1 MKDVHV
7 VVRMRLR
14 RGISPVVAT
23 VVLTGILLTTVSIAI
38 FYSTSL
44 IDMNRQLMEY
54 EYAKEQL
61 AYAATALEQVA
72 FGTGGARYVRFSL
85 TSTGLNFQHRSDVLE
100 VEIFSSGAQPVK
112 LTLRPARVVVC
123 GGPLATTVPRLLYPE
138 SGSLNELGKL
148 VVGAGEP
155 LALVYEN
162 FTGRA
167 CAFLEMYRVRA
178 FYSGVTYVYTGS
190 GSERVP
196 YNFYVVHLI
205 EVTFGRLGG
214 SGTIPLV
221 FRNSNVTVHEYSFG
235 SPSVTV
241 YASMGG
247 SQSSLTLTGSPDAQG
262 AIVVVKVS
270 RVEVST
276 G

>member
-1 MKDVHV
+1 LVA
-7 VVRMRLR
+7 VVRR

-23 VVLTGILLTTVSIAI
+23 VVLTGILLTTVAVAVY
-38 FYSTSL
+38 YSTSL
-44 IDMNRQLMEY
+44 IDMNRQMMEY

-61 AYAATALEQVA
+61 TYAATALEQVA
-72 FGTGGARYVRFSL
+72 FGEGGARYVRFSL
-85 TSTGLNFQHRSDVLE
+85 TSTGLNFQYHPDTLMVSIYGGGIQSE
-100 VEIFSSGAQPVK
+100 T
-112 LTLRPARVVVC
+112 LTLKPARVVVC
-123 GGPLATTVPRLLYPE
+123 GGSLVTTVPRLLYPE
-138 SGSLNELGKL
+138 GGSMGELDRL

-190 GSERVP
+190 GDGVP
-196 YNFYVVHLI
+196 YNFYVIHLI
-205 EVTFGRLGG
+205 NATFGRLGG

-221 FRNSNVTVHEYSFG
+221 FRNVNVTVYEYNFS

-247 SQSSLTLTGSPDAQG
+247 RVSSLTLTGLSSAQG
-262 AIVVVKVS
+262 SIVVVKVS
-270 RVEVST
+270 QVEVGT

>member
-1 MKDVHV
+1 VA
-7 VVRMRLR
+7 RR
-14 RGISPVVAT
+14 RGVSPVVAT
-23 VVLTGILLTTVSIAI
+23 VVLTGILLTTISVAI

-44 IDMNRQLMEY
+44 IDMNRQMMEY
-54 EYAKEQL
+54 GYAKEQL
-61 AYAATALEQVA
+61 TYAATALEQVA

-85 TSTGLNFQHRSDVLE
+85 TSTGLNFQYRPDALE
-100 VEIFSSGAQPVK
+100 VEISGGGAQPVK

-123 GGPLATTVPRLLYPE
+123 GGSLVTTVPRLLYPE
-138 SGSLNELGKL
+138 GGSLDELGRL

-155 LALVYEN
+155 LVLVYEN

-167 CAFLEMYRVRA
+167 CVFLEMYRVRA
-178 FYSGVTYVYTGS
+178 FYSGVTYVDS
-190 GSERVP
+190 GGERVP

-205 EVTFGRLGG
+205 NASFGRLGG
-214 SGTIPLV
+214 SGAIPLV
-221 FRNSNVTVHEYSFG
+221 FRNLNATVYEYSFD
-235 SPSVTV
+235 SPVVTI

-247 SQSSLTLTGSPDAQG
+247 SESGLTLTGLPNARG

-270 RVEVST
+270 QVEVST